1 MRAHWCSSPLIVN
14 EKNMRTRA
22 IKKLLMLDSELDP
35 LEMRTQSY
43 RGPGISP
50 RFQEGVAQIV
60 SWYMP
65 VVADGF
71 DGAQKMARAEWY
83 TLM

>member
-1 MRAHWCSSPLIVN
+1 
-14 EKNMRTRA
+14 MRTRA
-22 IKKLLMLDSELDP
+22 IKNLLMLDPSEPDP
-35 LEMRTQSY
+35 LETRMQSY

-50 RFQEGVAQIV
+50 RFQEGVARIV

-65 VVADGF
+65 VVVDGF
-71 DGAQKMARAEWY
+71 DGAQKMARAEWN